1 MTEPGSPAPGPAATS
16 VPPRPPGRRWVRW
29 LVALL
34 LTLVLPIVVA
44 LVALQN
50 SAVATRFVNVA
61 LGRLPALARSDMKV
75 ARVRGDW
82 ITGLELTGF
91 RLTRGETLLVAV
103 DTVGVNYRMPSLLAG
118 RLDVAHLELAGV
130 IVTTDLIDTSTTGRR
145 SPKTRRAPLTLADV
159 LRGRFYTGPP
169 IVVDRIAI
177 RRGRYG
183 GRFGA
188 PDSNLVLT
196 DVDLRAHGLRLG
208 REFAFHIDSLNAR
221 RHTPDGRVAAMEIA
235 LAASMEHGRLATRTL
250 RFHTDRS
257 AIDGIFELGLD
268 AGDSLT
274 DARIRVTAGR
284 LDLGDLRAFLPG
296 IALEGTVIADIDL
309 HGPVASRVSGTVDL
323 SADRARWGDL
333 AFDNFQLTA
342 QVTDG
347 RADTRLTTVW
357 AGASSQVSGWI
368 RPFDAIPAYDLE
380 VRTARLPARIPG
392 LAWWPAFAARA
403 GARVEAHVQGA
414 GYARPVARVTGQIEG
429 ESGRLAFDGRID
441 RSKDVV
447 WSVQRLEFTDV
458 DLAHLIGDTV
468 SSALTGT
475 LTASGRSGPSGPSS
489 VNASLALAA
498 SHYGEWEVEDAR
510 ARAFLRGSSLGG
522 AVHLVAPAGSLS
534 VDSLTMRWDGDGEWR
549 VRSASFHDLD
559 LARLTGSAA
568 VTSRLDG
575 RIQGRLRGTAA
586 RGGVVAAIREGRASG
601 EAQLEL
607 ASSQFRGQPIERGDL
622 HLRLAG
628 GAIAVDGTLASPAGS
643 VDLRGNGRP
652 FAASPTYALERGH
665 FTNLDLAAWSGST
678 SLRSR
683 LTGSIDGHGTLTR
696 TTGASWEG
704 ALRLAPSR
712 MAGIDLS
719 GGAHGSWSQRRARI
733 TADLRS
739 HADTVSARLEMGSGA
754 GEPEGHA
761 EVSVPLRLIAAFVGR
776 ESLASRGSL
785 RAEMRFTGVTPAT
798 ATADGHISGGG
809 AVGRAHLDS
818 LFTRF
823 HLQRGIVT
831 IDTLLARSNVFAA
844 AGAGQIAV
852 FDSSAA
858 SDLHAR
864 LRVIDATPL
873 AELIGADTLSVDT
886 TTLEVRLRGAGG
898 RRTLDVRGSLRSLAW
913 NDVHLLAA
921 DGTAQ
926 SDFDATWRPVGMR
939 AQASL
944 RRLRGIGLSIREANG
959 QLDLAGAAAAFD
971 VTAIRDEMHRL
982 HVKGQSRADSA
993 GRQILLDTV
1002 DAQTDST
1009 AWKLARPARI
1019 DLGRDRY
1026 AIDHFELRSSTGR
1039 LDAHGVIDRRGEQ
1052 DFGLE
1057 LQNVELDILSTLLGR
1072 ENLTGTLNG
1081 NLRLAGPAAAPQGNG
1096 RLDAR
1101 LEVDGHP
1108 AGTVSS
1114 NGAWDGRRLDLG
1126 GRFATPE
1133 GDSLGWSGTLP
1144 LALSLAV
1151 ADTTAT
1157 SRVKV
1162 VEGEVDVRVSAS
1174 RFPLSAFT
1182 AVLDPRTVGAMA
1194 GTLDLD
1200 LRLRGTSRSV
1210 TGNGRID
1217 VAGGAVPLPGLGV
1230 IYRDIEVHG
1239 AFQNDRLVLSRTHS
1253 ASGKG
1258 TLDAAGDIR
1267 FIGVSR
1273 IEPRLRVDMKK
1284 FVFVDTEDLRAIAS
1298 GGVDISGSV
1307 TSPVVKGKVTIGES
1321 NFYVVQED
1329 LAAASVVQLTPADL
1343 RMLEENF
1350 GETGT
1355 AAPNAALAFYDASE
1369 LELAVTLERNNW
1381 VRQRVHPKMS
1391 VALTGDFQLK
1401 KAPHGE
1407 PQLFGKVSPIPNR
1420 GYVEQ
1425 FARSFD
1431 ITGGEVLLNGPMKSH
1446 QVDIQAQYKPPSHS
1460 DSDETETVVNLDV
1473 DGTIDKLRLVLS
1485 SEPAMSEVEI
1495 IDFIATGKTKNQPS
1509 SSGSDANLAKDIGL
1523 SQVTGLA
1530 EERAQ
1535 DAIGLDV
1542 LQVRFDALLGAT
1554 LVAGRYL
1561 DPQLYVGFRQ
1571 PLQYKDTGSSS
1582 NSDVTNQ
1589 TSVEVEYA
1597 IHKWLVLNLQGET
1610 SKVRSFIRARHA
1622 Y

>member
-1 MTEPGSPAPGPAATS
+1 
-16 VPPRPPGRRWVRW
+16 
-29 LVALL
+29 
-34 LTLVLPIVVA
+34 LVLPIVVA
-44 LVALQN
+44 VVALQN
-50 SAVATRFVNVA
+50 SSVATRFVNFA

-75 ARVRGDW
+75 TRVRGDW

-91 RLTRGETLLVAV
+91 RLARGETLLVAV

-145 SPKTRRAPLTLADV
+145 SPNTRRAPLTLADV

-169 IVVDRIAI
+169 IAVDRIAI

-183 GRFGA
+183 GRYGA

-208 REFAFHIDSLNAR
+208 REFAFHIDSLTAR
-221 RHTPDGRVAAMEIA
+221 RHTPDGRVATMEVA

-257 AIDGIFELGLD
+257 TIDGIFELGLD
-268 AGDSLT
+268 AADSLT

-284 LDLGDLRAFLPG
+284 LDLADLRAFLPG
-296 IALEGTVIADIDL
+296 LALEGTVNADIDL
-309 HGPVASRVSGTVDL
+309 HGPRASQVSGTVDL
-323 SADRARWGDL
+323 SADRARWGEL
-333 AFDNFQLTA
+333 AFDAFRLAA

-347 RADTRLTTVW
+347 RADTRLTTTW
-357 AGASSQVSGWI
+357 AGAPAEVSGWI

-380 VRTARLPARIPG
+380 VRTARLPARNPG
-392 LAWWPAFAARA
+392 RAWWPVVVGLA
-403 GARVEAHVQGA
+403 GARFDAHVQGA
-414 GYARPVARVTGQIEG
+414 GYARPVARVTGAAEG
-429 ESGRLAFDGRID
+429 DAGRVTFDGRID
-441 RSKDVV
+441 RTRDLV
-447 WSVQRLEFTDV
+447 WSIQRLDFEDV
-458 DLAHLIGDTV
+458 DIARLAGDTV

-475 LTASGRSGPSGPSS
+475 LTASGRSGGSRPTSAH
-489 VNASLALAA
+489 ASLVLEG
-498 SHYGEWEVEDAR
+498 SHYGEWQVEEAR
-510 ARAFLRGSSLGG
+510 ARASVRGSSLGG
-522 AVHLVAPAGSLS
+522 SVHLVAPAGTIQ

-568 VTSRLDG
+568 VSSRLNG
-575 RIQGRLRGTAA
+575 RIQGRLRGTAS
-586 RGGVVAAIREGRASG
+586 RGGVVAALREGRASG
-601 EAQLEL
+601 DAQLDL
-607 ASSQFRGQPIERGDL
+607 TASQFRGQPIERSAL
-622 HLRLAG
+622 HLRLADG
-628 GAIAVDGTLASPAGS
+628 GMAVAGTLASPAGN
-643 VDLRGNGRP
+643 VDVRGRGHP
-652 FAASPTYALERGH
+652 FAASPSYALERGR
-665 FTNLDLAAWSGST
+665 FTDLDLAAWTGSS

-683 LTGSIDGHGTLTR
+683 LTGSIDGHGTLAR

-704 ALRLAPSR
+704 ALRLEPSR
-712 MAGIDLS
+712 MAGIDLA
-719 GGAHGSWSQRRARI
+719 GDARGSWSERRARI

-739 HADTVSARLEMGSGA
+739 HADTVSARLEMGSAA
-754 GEPEGHA
+754 GEHEGHA
-761 EVSVPLRLIAAFVGR
+761 EVSVPMRLIAAFAGR
-776 ESLASRGSL
+776 ESLTSRGRL
-785 RAEMRFTGVTPAT
+785 RADLAFTGVTPAT
-798 ATADGHISGGG
+798 ATAAGQVRGGG
-809 AVGRAHLDS
+809 AVGRARLDS
-818 LFTRF
+818 LYAGF
-823 HLQRGIVT
+823 HLHDGIVT
-831 IDTLLARSNVFAA
+831 VDTLLALSNVFSA
-844 AGAGQIAV
+844 AGAGQIAW
-852 FDSSAA
+852 FDSTAA

-873 AELIGADTLSVDT
+873 AELLGADTLSVDT
-886 TTLEVRLRGAGG
+886 TTLDVRLRGTGG

-913 NDVHLLAA
+913 NDVHLLGA
-921 DGTAQ
+921 DGTAE
-926 SDFDATWRPVGMR
+926 SEFDASWRPVRTR

-959 QLDLAGAAAAFD
+959 RLDLAGPAAAFD
-971 VTAIRDEMHRL
+971 VTAIRDETHRL
-982 HVKGQSRADSA
+982 HVTGQSHADST
-993 GRQILLDTV
+993 GRHILFDTV
-1002 DAQTDST
+1002 DAQTDSM

-1019 DLGRDRY
+1019 DLGHDRF
-1026 AIDHFELRSSTGR
+1026 AVDHFDLRSQTGR
-1039 LDAHGVIDRRGEQ
+1039 LDAQGVIDRHGEQ
-1052 DFGLE
+1052 DFRLD
-1057 LQNVELDILSTLLGR
+1057 LQNVELDILSTLFGR
-1072 ENLTGTLNG
+1072 ENLSGTLNG

-1096 RLDAR
+1096 RIEAR

-1108 AGTVSS
+1108 AGTMSS
-1114 NGAWDGRRLDLG
+1114 HGAWDGRRLDLG

-1144 LALSLAV
+1144 LVLSLAV
-1151 ADTTAT
+1151 ADTTAA

-1162 VEGEVDVRVSAS
+1162 VEGEVDVRLSAS
-1174 RFPLSAFT
+1174 RFPLSGFAP
-1182 AVLDPRTVGAMA
+1182 VLDPRTVGPMA

-1230 IYRDIEVHG
+1230 IYRDIELHG
-1239 AFQNDRLVLSRTHS
+1239 AFQEDRLVLSRTHS

-1307 TSPVVKGKVTIGES
+1307 TSPVMKGKVTIGES
-1321 NFYVVQED
+1321 NFYVVQSD
-1329 LAAASVVQLTPADL
+1329 LAAAATVQLTPADL

-1369 LELAVTLERNNW
+1369 LDLAVTLERNNW

-1407 PQLFGKVSPIPNR
+1407 PQLFGRVSPIPNR

-1446 QVDIQAQYKPPSHS
+1446 RVDLQAQYKPGSHS
-1460 DSDETETVVNLDV
+1460 DSDESETVVNLDV

-1554 LVAGRYL
+1554 LVAGRYV

-1571 PLQYKDTGSSS
+1571 PLQYKDTGSTS

-1610 SKVRSFIRARHA
+1610 SKVRSFIRVRHA

>member
-1 MTEPGSPAPGPAATS
+1 MTEAGSPAPGPAATS

-34 LTLVLPIVVA
+34 LALVLPIVVA
-44 LVALQN
+44 VVALQN
-50 SAVATRFVNVA
+50 SSVATRFVNFA

-75 ARVRGDW
+75 TRVRGDW

-91 RLTRGETLLVAV
+91 RLARGETLLVAV

-145 SPKTRRAPLTLADV
+145 SPNTRRAPLTLADV

-169 IVVDRIAI
+169 IAVDRIAI

-208 REFAFHIDSLNAR
+208 REFAFHIDSLTAR
-221 RHTPDGRVAAMEIA
+221 RHTPDGRVATMEVA

-257 AIDGIFELGLD
+257 TIDGIFELGLD
-268 AGDSLT
+268 AADSLT

-284 LDLGDLRAFLPG
+284 LDLADLRAFLPG
-296 IALEGTVIADIDL
+296 LALEGTVNADIDL
-309 HGPVASRVSGTVDL
+309 HGPRASQVSGTVDL
-323 SADRARWGDL
+323 SADRARWGEL
-333 AFDNFQLTA
+333 AFDAFRLAA

-347 RADTRLTTVW
+347 RADTRLTTTW
-357 AGASSQVSGWI
+357 AGAPAEVSGWI

-380 VRTARLPARIPG
+380 VRTARLPARNPG
-392 LAWWPAFAARA
+392 RAWWPVVVGLA
-403 GARVEAHVQGA
+403 GARFDAHVQGA
-414 GYARPVARVTGQIEG
+414 DYARPVARVTGAAEG
-429 ESGRLAFDGRID
+429 DAGRVTFDGRID
-441 RSKDVV
+441 RTRDVV
-447 WSVQRLEFTDV
+447 WSIQRLDFEDV
-458 DLAHLIGDTV
+458 DIARLAGDTV

-475 LTASGRSGPSGPSS
+475 LTASGRSGGSRPTSAH
-489 VNASLALAA
+489 ASLVLEG
-498 SHYGEWEVEDAR
+498 SHYGEWQVEEAR
-510 ARAFLRGSSLGG
+510 ARASVRGSSLGG
-522 AVHLVAPAGSLS
+522 SVHLVAPAGTIQ

-568 VTSRLDG
+568 VSSRLNG
-575 RIQGRLRGTAA
+575 RIQGRLRGTAS
-586 RGGVVAAIREGRASG
+586 RGGVVAALREGRASG
-601 EAQLEL
+601 DAQLDL
-607 ASSQFRGQPIERGDL
+607 TASQFRGQPIERSAL
-622 HLRLAG
+622 HLRLADG
-628 GAIAVDGTLASPAGS
+628 GMAVAGTLASPAGN
-643 VDLRGNGRP
+643 VDVRGRGHP
-652 FAASPTYALERGH
+652 FAASPSYALERGR
-665 FTNLDLAAWSGST
+665 FTDLDLAAWTGSS

-683 LTGSIDGHGTLTR
+683 LTGSIDGHGTLAR

-704 ALRLAPSR
+704 ALRLEPSR
-712 MAGIDLS
+712 MAGIDLA
-719 GGAHGSWSQRRARI
+719 GDARGSWSERRARI

-739 HADTVSARLEMGSGA
+739 HADTVSARLEMGSAA
-754 GEPEGHA
+754 GEHEGHA
-761 EVSVPLRLIAAFVGR
+761 EVSVPMRLIAAFAGR
-776 ESLASRGSL
+776 ESLTSRGRL
-785 RAEMRFTGVTPAT
+785 RADLAFTGVTPAT
-798 ATADGHISGGG
+798 ATAAGQVRGGG
-809 AVGRAHLDS
+809 AVGRARLDS
-818 LFTRF
+818 LYAGF
-823 HLQRGIVT
+823 HLHDGIVT
-831 IDTLLARSNVFAA
+831 VDTLLALSNVFSA
-844 AGAGQIAV
+844 AGAGQIAW
-852 FDSSAA
+852 FDSTAA

-873 AELIGADTLSVDT
+873 AELLGADTLSVDT
-886 TTLEVRLRGAGG
+886 TTLDVRLRGTGG

-913 NDVHLLAA
+913 NDVHLLGA

-926 SDFDATWRPVGMR
+926 SEFDASWRPVRTR

-959 QLDLAGAAAAFD
+959 RLDLAGPAAAFD
-971 VTAIRDEMHRL
+971 VTAIRDETHRL
-982 HVKGQSRADSA
+982 HVTGQSHADST
-993 GRQILLDTV
+993 GRHILFDTV
-1002 DAQTDST
+1002 DAQTDSM

-1019 DLGRDRY
+1019 DLGHDRF
-1026 AIDHFELRSSTGR
+1026 AVDHFDLRSQTGR
-1039 LDAHGVIDRRGEQ
+1039 LDAQGVIDRHGEQ
-1052 DFGLE
+1052 DFRLD
-1057 LQNVELDILSTLLGR
+1057 LQNVELDILSTLFGR
-1072 ENLTGTLNG
+1072 ENLSGTLNG

-1096 RLDAR
+1096 RIEAR

-1108 AGTVSS
+1108 AGTMSS
-1114 NGAWDGRRLDLG
+1114 HGAWDGRRLDLG

-1144 LALSLAV
+1144 LVLSLAV
-1151 ADTTAT
+1151 ADTTAA

-1162 VEGEVDVRVSAS
+1162 VEGEVDVRLSAS
-1174 RFPLSAFT
+1174 RFPLSGFAP
-1182 AVLDPRTVGAMA
+1182 VLDPRTVGPMA

-1230 IYRDIEVHG
+1230 IYRDIELHG
-1239 AFQNDRLVLSRTHS
+1239 AFQEDRLVLSRTHS

-1307 TSPVVKGKVTIGES
+1307 TSPVMKGKVTIGES
-1321 NFYVVQED
+1321 NFYVVQSD
-1329 LAAASVVQLTPADL
+1329 LAAAATVQLTPADL

-1369 LELAVTLERNNW
+1369 LDLAVTLERNNW

-1407 PQLFGKVSPIPNR
+1407 PQLFGRVSPIPNR

-1446 QVDIQAQYKPPSHS
+1446 RVDLQAQYKPGSHS
-1460 DSDETETVVNLDV
+1460 DSDESETVVNLDV

-1554 LVAGRYL
+1554 LVAGRYV

-1571 PLQYKDTGSSS
+1571 PLQYKDTGSTS

-1610 SKVRSFIRARHA
+1610 SKVRSFIRVRHA